1 MNLKTGLLAGACA
14 ILAVVAAIGWTHGRT
29 SHAVNQ
35 PAIYAQPD
43 NTQPNATYSQANAV
57 QPNYQQPGYSQPAG
71 YDANSSYGPG
81 PGYPNGAPAYPNGQD
96 PCAYYNAPNY
106 QNGPYGSAP
115 AYGPAPA
122 YIQSIHR
129 PVVVRRA
136 EEPRPVYAAE
146 RRPTEYRE
154 VRHGRST
161 KKSVAIVAGSAGVG
175 AAIGA
180 LAGGGKGAGI
190 GALAGGAGGFIYD
203 RLTHN
208 R

>member
-1 MNLKTGLLAGACA
+1 MNLKTGLLAGACV

-29 SHAVNQ
+29 PPAMNQ

-43 NTQPNATYSQANAV
+43 NAQPNAPYSQANAV
-57 QPNYQQPGYSQPAG
+57 QPNYEQPGYSQPAS
-71 YDANSSYGPG
+71 YDANSYGT
-81 PGYPNGAPAYPNGQD
+81 GYPNGAPAYANGQD
-96 PCAYYNAPNY
+96 PCAYYNGPNY
-106 QNGPYGSAP
+106 QNGT
-115 AYGPAPA
+115 YGPAPA
-122 YIQSIHR
+122 YGPPPTYVQSIHR

-136 EEPRPVYAAE
+136 EEPRPVYAVE
-146 RRPTEYRE
+146 RRPTEYKE

-180 LAGGGKGAGI
+180 LAGGGKGAGV

>member
-1 MNLKTGLLAGACA
+1 MNMKTSLLAGACV

-29 SHAVNQ
+29 AQAVNQ
-35 PAIYAQPD
+35 PAAYTQPGYAQP
-43 NTQPNATYSQANAV
+43 NSAQS
-57 QPNYQQPGYSQPAG
+57 NYQQPNYSQPAD
-71 YDANSSYGPG
+71 YNANPAYA
-81 PGYPNGAPAYPNGQD
+81 NGAPAYPDGNPPYASSQN
-96 PCAYYNAPNY
+96 PCAYDNGVGYQGGVYNPDAQYVN
-106 QNGPYGSAP
+106 
-115 AYGPAPA
+115 
-122 YIQSIHR
+122 SIHR
-129 PVVVRRA
+129 PIVVRRA
-136 EEPRPVYAAE
+136 EEPRPAYVTE
-146 RRPTEYRE
+146 TRPREYRE